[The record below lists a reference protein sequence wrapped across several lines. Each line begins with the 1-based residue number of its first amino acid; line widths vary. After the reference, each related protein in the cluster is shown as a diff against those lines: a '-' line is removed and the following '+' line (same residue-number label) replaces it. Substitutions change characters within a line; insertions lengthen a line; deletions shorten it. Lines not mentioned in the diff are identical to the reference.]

1 MSISPEAV
9 SAIQRAGQAIHEAQ
23 QSLATETSAHASRVA
38 QALSSDAF
46 GAENDAYFVH
56 WKSVARMA
64 QSMLAIEEQ
73 LKQMFFSAGEIAMNG
88 NGSTSRSRKPLQLAA
103 THVIDAVDVTPQRA
117 PRQLKKKQKR
127 VMRAR
132 ASATAQPGVLPSRR
146 SQVSNSGLKGNAGR
160 VLDFLQTKIGKDA
173 FGRVTHAEIA
183 SGAPVPTGSVG
194 AAISALVSK
203 GMLVEGSRGE
213 YRLA

>member
-88 NGSTSRSRKPLQLAA
+88 NGSAPKTRKPLQLAA
-103 THVIDAVDVTPQRA
+103 AHVIDAVDVTPQRA
-117 PRQLKKKQKR
+117 PRQLKKKR

-132 ASATAQPGVLPSRR
+132 ATASAKTAQGVPSRR

-160 VLDFLQTKIGKDA
+160 VLDFLQTKIGKEA

>member
-1 MSISPEAV
+1 
-9 SAIQRAGQAIHEAQ
+9 
-23 QSLATETSAHASRVA
+23 VA

-88 NGSTSRSRKPLQLAA
+88 SASAPKSRKPLQLAA
-103 THVIDAVDVTPQRA
+103 SNVVDAVDVTPQRA
-117 PRQLKKKQKR
+117 PRQLKKKQQR

-132 ASATAQPGVLPSRR
+132 ATAAPGVPSRR

-203 GMLVEGSRGE
+203 GMLVEGNRGE

>member
-23 QSLATETSAHASRVA
+23 QSLATETSEHASRVA
-38 QALSSDAF
+38 QAISSNAF

-88 NGSTSRSRKPLQLAA
+88 NGSASRSRKPLQLAA
-103 THVIDAVDVTPQRA
+103 SHVIDAVDVTPQRA
-117 PRQLKKKQKR
+117 PRQLKKKR
-127 VMRAR
+127 MVRAR
-132 ASATAQPGVLPSRR
+132 ASAKAAPGVPSRR

-160 VLDFLQTKIGKDA
+160 VLDFLQTKIGKEA

-203 GMLVEGSRGE
+203 GLLVEGNRGE

>member
-88 NGSTSRSRKPLQLAA
+88 SGSASRSRKPLQLAA
-103 THVIDAVDVTPQRA
+103 TSVIDAVDVTPQRA
-117 PRQLKKKQKR
+117 PRQLKKMQKR
-127 VMRAR
+127 VIRAR
-132 ASATAQPGVLPSRR
+132 ASAAAAPGVPSRR
-146 SQVSNSGLKGNAGR
+146 SQVSSSGLKGNAGR

-203 GMLVEGSRGE
+203 GMLVEGNRGE

>member
-23 QSLATETSAHASRVA
+23 QSLATETSEHASRVA
-38 QALSSDAF
+38 QAMSGNAF

-132 ASATAQPGVLPSRR
+132 ASASVQPGVPSRR

-203 GMLVEGSRGE
+203 GMLVEGNRGE

>member
-88 NGSTSRSRKPLQLAA
+88 NGSASKSRKPLQLAA

-117 PRQLKKKQKR
+117 PRQLKKKR

-132 ASATAQPGVLPSRR
+132 ATASAKATPGVPSRR

-203 GMLVEGSRGE
+203 GMLVEGNRGE